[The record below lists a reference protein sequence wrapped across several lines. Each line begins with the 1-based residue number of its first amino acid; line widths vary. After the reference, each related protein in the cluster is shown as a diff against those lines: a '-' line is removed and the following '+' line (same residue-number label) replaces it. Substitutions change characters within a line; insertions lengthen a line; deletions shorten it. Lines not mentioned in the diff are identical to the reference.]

1 MIFPSHHFL
10 PTHRFIVILQAMKED
25 IPLETKSRDKF
36 LVQSIP
42 ISMDSDTASV
52 ADLVRRLISERLVD
66 FD

>member
-1 MIFPSHHFL
+1 
-10 PTHRFIVILQAMKED
+10 MKED

-42 ISMDSDTASV
+42 IAMDNDTASI
-52 ADLVRRLISERLVD
+52 ADLVRLLILERLVD